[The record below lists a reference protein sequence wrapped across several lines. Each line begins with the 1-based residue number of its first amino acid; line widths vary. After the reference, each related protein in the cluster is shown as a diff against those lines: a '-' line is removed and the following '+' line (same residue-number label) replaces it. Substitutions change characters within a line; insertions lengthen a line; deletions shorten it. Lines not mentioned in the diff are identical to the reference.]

1 MKFLH
6 TADWQLGMTRHFLD
20 EDAQP
25 RYTAARIDAIREI
38 AALAQRENCEFVVVC
53 GDVFETNIVAPG
65 VVSRALEAMRSIRL
79 PVYLLPGNHDPLEAS
94 SIYTRASFKAACP
107 ENVTVLLT
115 PGAHQ
120 VSPGVEILAA
130 PWFSKKPLEDLA
142 AAAISQLQPDGT
154 LRVLVAHGGTD
165 LLDPDQTNPA
175 LIRVA
180 KLEEALSQGSL
191 RYVALGDKHSATKV
205 GDTGR
210 IWYSGTQEVTSSR
223 EPNPGKV
230 LLVDLDSSTTTPK
243 VSQHQIG
250 TWAFL
255 DLAFELNNSFDLTD
269 LAAELDALENK
280 DRTVLRLS
288 LKGTLSLKDKAELDL
303 LLESNSL
310 RFASVHLWE
319 RHTDLQVYVDGQEL
333 GDLGVNGFA
342 AEAVAELMAT
352 SAGTG
357 DDAATAQDAL
367 SLLYRLAG
375 GSK

>member
-38 AALAQRENCEFVVVC
+38 AALAQREDCEFVVVC
-53 GDVFETNIVAPG
+53 GDVFETNDVAPG

-79 PVYLLPGNHDPLEAS
+79 PVYLLPGNHDPLDAS
-94 SIYTRASFKAACP
+94 SIYTSTSFKAACP

-142 AAAISQLQPDGT
+142 AAAISQLEPDGT

-180 KLEEALSQGSL
+180 KLDEALSQGSL
-191 RYVALGDKHSATKV
+191 HYVALGDKHSATQV

-210 IWYSGTQEVTSSR
+210 IWYSGTQEVTASR

-230 LLVDLDSSTTTPK
+230 LLVDLDSSNKVPK

-255 DLAFELNNSFDLTD
+255 DLAFELNNSGDLTD
-269 LAAELDALENK
+269 LAAELGALENK

-288 LKGTLSLKDKAELDL
+288 LKGTLSLTDKAELDL
-303 LLESNSL
+303 LLENNSL

-357 DDAATAQDAL
+357 EDAATAQDAL